1 VIATQLLN
9 QLRSLGVAP
18 GNLCIDSRQ
27 VAPGDVFLA
36 WPGAR
41 VDGRKYMAD
50 VVAKGAAA
58 VLYEAAGATAPTLTI
73 PTLAVPGLADLAG
86 ALAHEVYGH
95 PSAKLWLCGITG
107 TNGKTSISQ
116 WIAQA
121 LDGTTPS
128 KTKDAGTH
136 SLPPSPSE
144 GGDQSPP
151 SPGRGQ
157 GRCAVIGTLGN
168 GFVDQLR
175 PSPNT
180 TPDAITLQRD
190 LASFVADGA
199 VACAMEVSSIGLD
212 QGRANGC
219 QFHTAVFTNLT
230 RDHLEDHGTMEAYG
244 AAKARLFQWPGLQR
258 AVINLDDAFGR
269 QLAQDLK
276 GKVPVTGYSL
286 SPDVDG
292 TTVDLLLRAE
302 DLTMTSSGQC
312 FTVQGHKISVPLLG
326 RFNTSNLLA
335 VLGALLSAGLSLS
348 DAVLRLEQLAPP
360 PGRMECL
367 GGDEAPLVVVD
378 YAHTPDALEKALIT
392 LRETATA
399 RSGRLLCLFGC
410 GGDRDPGKR
419 PLMGAVAEQLADA
432 VLLTSDNPRSED
444 PQAILDAIARGMKRP
459 APQEIDRASAIAR
472 LVQEAANQDVVL
484 LAGKGHETYQ
494 EIFGQRLHLSD
505 LETARLA
512 LETRS

>member
-1 VIATQLLN
+1 VIATQLLD

-27 VAPGDVFLA
+27 VQPGDVFLA

-41 VDGRKYMAD
+41 VDGRKFMAD

-58 VLYEAAGATAPTLTI
+58 ILYEADGATAPTLTI

-121 LDGTTPS
+121 LNG
-128 KTKDAGTH
+128 AGRT
-136 SLPPSPSE
+136 
-144 GGDQSPP
+144 
-151 SPGRGQ
+151 
-157 GRCAVIGTLGN
+157 CAVIGTLGN

-180 TPDAITLQRD
+180 TPDAVTLQRD
-190 LASFVADGA
+190 LASFVAAGA

-258 AVINLDDAFGR
+258 AVINFDDAFGR

-292 TTVDLLLRAE
+292 TTVDLLLWAE
-302 DLTMTSSGQC
+302 DLTMTSNGQC
-312 FTVQGHKISVPLLG
+312 FTVQGYKISVPLLG

-348 DAVLRLEQLAPP
+348 DAVVCLEQLAPP

-367 GGDEAPLVVVD
+367 GGDKAPLVVVD

-392 LRETATA
+392 LRETASA
-399 RSGRLLCLFGC
+399 RGGRLLCLFGC

-419 PLMGAVAEQLADA
+419 PLMGGVAEQLADA
-432 VLLTSDNPRSED
+432 VLLTSDNPRSEN
-444 PQAILDAIARGMKRP
+444 PQTILDAIARGMKRP

-472 LVQEAANQDVVL
+472 LIKEAANQDVVL

-494 EIFGQRLHLSD
+494 EISGQRLHLSD